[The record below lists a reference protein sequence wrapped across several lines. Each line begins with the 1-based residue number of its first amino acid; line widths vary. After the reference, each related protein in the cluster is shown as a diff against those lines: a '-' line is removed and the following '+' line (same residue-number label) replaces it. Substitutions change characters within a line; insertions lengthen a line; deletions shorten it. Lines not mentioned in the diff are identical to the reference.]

1 MNAMRSLC
9 LAATLSLCVMSSAR
23 SESAPSLQL
32 LQHALDP
39 NPTLQSYTASATLAV
54 ILHAPLPVRKTLH
67 GTVYYRKPTRKVV
80 FSNVPPAL
88 RSFSE
93 FAASMPA
100 YDEFV
105 REYRITPD
113 SDDGKSSTYL
123 LLPNRQGR
131 VVALNV
137 RVGDESELI
146 EEMLWTYVSNERLS
160 VHPTYA
166 KSDGFELLSS
176 AAISAHFTGYN
187 VDGTIGF
194 SDYKLEVP
202 VPI

>member
-1 MNAMRSLC
+1 MRPVFLS
-9 LAATLSLCVMSSAR
+9 ATLSLCMMSAAH

-39 NPTLQSYTASATLAV
+39 NPMLQTYTASATLAV
-54 ILHAPLPVRKTLH
+54 ILHGPIPVRKTLH
-67 GTVYYRKPTRKVV
+67 GTVYYHKPTRRVV

-93 FAASMPA
+93 LAASMPA
-100 YDEFV
+100 YDQVV
-105 REYRITPD
+105 REYSITPD
-113 SDDGKSSTYL
+113 SDDGKSSTYV
-123 LLPNRQGR
+123 LLPNRRGR

-146 EEMLWTYVSNERLS
+146 EELLWTYVSNETLS

-166 KSDGFELLSS
+166 KSDDLELLSS

-202 VPI
+202 VTI